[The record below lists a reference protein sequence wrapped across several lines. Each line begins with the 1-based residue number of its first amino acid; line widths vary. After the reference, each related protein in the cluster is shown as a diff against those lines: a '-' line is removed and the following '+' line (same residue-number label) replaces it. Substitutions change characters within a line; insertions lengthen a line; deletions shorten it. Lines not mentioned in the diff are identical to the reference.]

1 MLTGAAVMDAALLL
15 VASNIDCPQPQTAEH
30 LVALEIMKLDH
41 IIILQNKIDIIF
53 KDSERTKENY
63 KQIKEFTKD
72 TRWKNAPIIPI
83 SAEQGYNIDA
93 VCESI
98 CNIPIPKRNLTL
110 PPKMIIIRSFDVN
123 KPGTSI
129 DDLQGGVVGGS
140 IIEGVLQIGMNV
152 EIRPGHLYKDTDGQ
166 IRCRPIKS
174 KIVSLK
180 AEENHLLYA
189 VPGGLIAAGLMIDP
203 SMTRNDRM
211 VGNVLG
217 VEGKLPE
224 IFTEI
229 SVQFSMMKKLLGVS
243 TQGGEKKQV
252 KIQKIEV
259 DEMLKFNVGS
269 TETSGKITDVRDVK
283 FYYNL
288 GHHEDSID

>member
-1 MLTGAAVMDAALLL
+1 M
-15 VASNIDCPQPQTAEH
+15 
-30 LVALEIMKLDH
+30 
-41 IIILQNKIDIIF
+41 
-53 KDSERTKENY
+53 
-63 KQIKEFTKD
+63 KD
-72 TRWKNAPIIPI
+72 TRCKNAPIIPI

-98 CNIPIPKRNLTL
+98 CKIPIPKRNLTL
-110 PPKMIIIRSFDVN
+110 SPKMIIIRSFDVN
-123 KPGTSI
+123 KPGTNI
-129 DDLQGGVVGGS
+129 HELQGGVVGGS

-174 KIVSLK
+174 KIISLK

-217 VEGKLPE
+217 VEGKLPD

-252 KIQKIEV
+252 KIHKIEV

-269 TETSGKITDVRDVK
+269 T
-283 FYYNL
+283 
-288 GHHEDSID
+288 